1 MYWRVL
7 QAWETCRWT
16 SHSLPVTGKT
26 LWKYQMYVS
35 LKSFRYRVQKKEMMR
50 KWAWVKDNFLQSC
63 NKEEERNLSSEF
75 PILYLSF
82 SIWPLL
88 TFHTSLPFWGI
99 FFLSL
104 FFFSPGVKNFLSR
117 KKSLCPKG
125 LNCTFKFLQTLKNNQ
140 VEKE

>member
-1 MYWRVL
+1 MFLYWRVL

-35 LKSFRYRVQKKEMMR
+35 LKSFRYRVRKKEIMR

-82 SIWPLL
+82 SVWPLL

-104 FFFSPGVKNFLSR
+104 FFFFTRS
-117 KKSLCPKG
+117 KKL
-125 LNCTFKFLQTLKNNQ
+125 FKQK
-140 VEKE
+140 EKLVSQGTQLHF

>member
-1 MYWRVL
+1 MFLYWRVL

-35 LKSFRYRVQKKEMMR
+35 LKSFRYRVRKKEMMR

-75 PILYLSF
+75 PILLSF
-82 SIWPLL
+82 FFNMATVNFSYKSALL
-88 TFHTSLPFWGI
+88 MHFFSFVI
-99 FFLSL
+99 FFFFTRSKKL
-104 FFFSPGVKNFLSR
+104 FKQ
-117 KKSLCPKG
+117 K
-125 LNCTFKFLQTLKNNQ
+125 
-140 VEKE
+140 EKLVSQGTQLHF